1 MPSNE
6 RVGARNLRQE
16 CRSDAFGGVTMTNTI
31 RNPVLPGFHPDPSIC
46 RVGED
51 YYLVTSSFEYFP
63 GVPVFHSRDLVHW
76 RQIGHCLT
84 RPSQLALELAGCS
97 AGIYAPTIRHHAG
110 RFYMITT
117 NVSIGQHVLVSTD
130 EPAGDW
136 SEPIFLKH
144 GGIDPSL
151 LFDTDGSVYLTT
163 QGDGIMQTR
172 IDPDTGA
179 FLSETQTVWRGS
191 GGAYE
196 EGPHLY
202 HIGEWYYLMVAEG
215 GTAYGHMETMARSR
229 SPWGAFEACPFNPI
243 LSNRSSADS
252 LQCTGHADL
261 VEDHRGDWWA
271 VFLATRSSGHPPRH
285 HLGRETCLAP
295 VRWTA
300 EGWPVIGERG
310 RVSVSMSAKPLPAQP
325 WPALPVRDDFRADR
339 LGLEWNFMRNPKPG
353 ITTRGGGGLRLHGSA
368 VSLND
373 EDSPAWLGRRQEH
386 MCCDIETDVQFEAQ
400 TASEEAGLCVLMNH
414 RHHYEI
420 ALGLGRV
427 FVRQR
432 IGSLQAVVA
441 EAACASRT
449 VQLRIKADE
458 LEYNFAWSG
467 NGGRT
472 WQNLAHGEVRYLTT
486 EVAGGFTGVYLAMY
500 ATGNGQPCA
509 RPAAFA
515 WCAYQGDFENRPVA
529 MLRRWR
535 VSPILLKTGPVGS
548 LELPTEAAAQQWPTL
563 EAETSGFVNVHL
575 LNGDRDGL
583 VCLATRVEATTAG
596 EWLLHL
602 GHDGGCRLFVDSV
615 ETFID
620 ERLRNPA
627 IPWRSQVRLALTAGV
642 HELLI
647 VFDLAGGRGWGIF
660 AGVETSV
667 TKPALLELG

>member
-1 MPSNE
+1 
-6 RVGARNLRQE
+6 
-16 CRSDAFGGVTMTNTI
+16 MTACSILSNTI
-31 RNPVLPGFHPDPSIC
+31 LNPVLPGFHPDPSIC

-63 GVPVFHSRDLVHW
+63 GVPVFHSRDMVHW

-84 RPSQLALELAGCS
+84 RPSQLSLELAGCS

-117 NVSIGQHVLVSTD
+117 NVSIEQHLLVSTD
-130 EPAGDW
+130 DPGGEW
-136 SEPIFLKH
+136 SEPVFLKH
-144 GGIDPSL
+144 GSIDPSL

-163 QGDGIMQTR
+163 QGDGIIQTR

-179 FLSETQTVWRGS
+179 FLSETRTVWRGS
-191 GGAYE
+191 GGAHA

-215 GTAYGHMETMARSR
+215 GTAYGHMETIARSR

-243 LSNRSSADS
+243 LSNRSSEDI

-295 VRWTA
+295 VVWTA
-300 EGWPVIGERG
+300 DGWPVIGDHG
-310 RVSVSMSAKPLPAQP
+310 RVSISMPAKTLPAHS
-325 WPALPVRDDFRADR
+325 WPVSPGREEFRGER
-339 LGLEWNFMRNPKPG
+339 FGLEWNYLRNPRPG
-353 ITTRGGGGLRLHGSA
+353 VITWGAGGLRLHGSA

-386 MCCDIETDVQFEAQ
+386 VRCEIETEVQFEAQ
-400 TASEEAGLCVLMNH
+400 TANEEAGLCVLMNH
-414 RHHYEI
+414 QHHCEI

-449 VQLRIKADE
+449 VRLRIKANE
-458 LEYNFAWSG
+458 LEYYFAWSG

-509 RPAAFA
+509 QPATFA
-515 WCAYQGDFENRPVA
+515 WCEYQNRSVA
-529 MLRRWR
+529 MLRHWR
-535 VSPILLKTGPVGS
+535 VSPILSKTGS
-548 LELPTEAAAQQWPTL
+548 LESVQLPAVDTDQKWPKL
-563 EAETSGFVNVHL
+563 EAEAGGFVNVHSVS
-575 LNGDRDGL
+575 GDRDGL
-583 VCLATRVEATTAG
+583 VFLATRVEAPKDG
-596 EWLLHL
+596 EWILHL
-602 GHDGGCRLFVDSV
+602 GHDGGCRLFVDGV
-615 ETFID
+615 ATFID
-620 ERLRNPA
+620 GRLRNPA
-627 IPWRSQVRLALTAGV
+627 MPGRAQVRLAMPAGP
-642 HELLI
+642 HDLLLA
-647 VFDLAGGRGWGIF
+647 FDLAGGRGWGIF
-660 AGVETSV
+660 AGVETDRNA
-667 TKPALLELG
+667 PALIELG